1 MAFGKKK
8 ESREVEGYMK
18 LTPKSALIYL
28 AIIVFCIIV
37 ISPLVIVFSSS
48 LRSPGNQASPLMLFS
63 EFTLA
68 SYKQAFSSMNYPME
82 LINSILTTG
91 GSVLCVVIFATMAA
105 YPIGRIKTKTAKF
118 LYYFFI
124 SGLIIPSQ
132 MVIVPIA
139 QTLNRLGI
147 PNTRFTPMI
156 MFITCSL
163 PFSVFLFSG
172 FMKGVPK
179 ELEEAAKI
187 DGCNAIKTLWY
198 VIVPMLK
205 PSLVSCA
212 LFQFMWTSNDFM
224 GPLIYI
230 SDMEKYTNSIYLRMS
245 MDGDVGFQWNR
256 ILAMSLISII
266 PSLIVFFCA
275 QDSFID
281 GIAAG
286 GVKG

>member
-68 SYKQAFSSMNYPME
+68 SYKQAFSNMSYPME

-172 FMKGVPK
+172 FMKGVPV
-179 ELEEAAKI
+179 EICLLYTSDAA
-187 DGCNAIKTLWY
+187 D
-198 VIVPMLK
+198 
-205 PSLVSCA
+205 
-212 LFQFMWTSNDFM
+212 
-224 GPLIYI
+224 
-230 SDMEKYTNSIYLRMS
+230 E
-245 MDGDVGFQWNR
+245 
-256 ILAMSLISII
+256 
-266 PSLIVFFCA
+266 
-275 QDSFID
+275 
-281 GIAAG
+281 
-286 GVKG
+286 

>member
-68 SYKQAFSSMNYPME
+68 SYKQAFSNMNYPME

-124 SGLIIPSQ
+124 SDCSDSE
-132 MVIVPIA
+132 
-139 QTLNRLGI
+139 QTGY
-147 PNTRFTPMI
+147 PEY
-156 MFITCSL
+156 
-163 PFSVFLFSG
+163 PFHTDDHVYHLFSS
-172 FMKGVPK
+172 VLCIP
-179 ELEEAAKI
+179 
-187 DGCNAIKTLWY
+187 
-198 VIVPMLK
+198 VRR
-205 PSLVSCA
+205 
-212 LFQFMWTSNDFM
+212 
-224 GPLIYI
+224 IYERC
-230 SDMEKYTNSIYLRMS
+230 S
-245 MDGDVGFQWNR
+245 G
-256 ILAMSLISII
+256 
-266 PSLIVFFCA
+266 
-275 QDSFID
+275 
-281 GIAAG
+281 
-286 GVKG
+286 

>member
-1 MAFGKKK
+1 MYTYIVIDDESLIRKGTIKKLQPMEDLSLIHISFGKKK

-68 SYKQAFSSMNYPME
+68 SYKQAFSNMSYPME

-124 SGLIIPSQ
+124 SDVYKRQPL
-132 MVIVPIA
+132 
-139 QTLNRLGI
+139 R
-147 PNTRFTPMI
+147 
-156 MFITCSL
+156 CS
-163 PFSVFLFSG
+163 S
-172 FMKGVPK
+172 
-179 ELEEAAKI
+179 
-187 DGCNAIKTLWY
+187 
-198 VIVPMLK
+198 
-205 PSLVSCA
+205 
-212 LFQFMWTSNDFM
+212 
-224 GPLIYI
+224 
-230 SDMEKYTNSIYLRMS
+230 SI
-245 MDGDVGFQWNR
+245 
-256 ILAMSLISII
+256 
-266 PSLIVFFCA
+266 
-275 QDSFID
+275 
-281 GIAAG
+281 
-286 GVKG
+286 

>member
-68 SYKQAFSSMNYPME
+68 SYKQAFSNMNYPME

-139 QTLNRLGI
+139 QQTGYSEYSFYSDDHVYHL
-147 PNTRFTPMI
+147 F
-156 MFITCSL
+156 S
-163 PFSVFLFSG
+163 SVFSIPVFRIYEGCSG
-172 FMKGVPK
+172 
-179 ELEEAAKI
+179 
-187 DGCNAIKTLWY
+187 
-198 VIVPMLK
+198 
-205 PSLVSCA
+205 
-212 LFQFMWTSNDFM
+212 
-224 GPLIYI
+224 
-230 SDMEKYTNSIYLRMS
+230 
-245 MDGDVGFQWNR
+245 
-256 ILAMSLISII
+256 
-266 PSLIVFFCA
+266 
-275 QDSFID
+275 
-281 GIAAG
+281 
-286 GVKG
+286 